1 MRLLREYFLKN
12 PPTGLREAFDQ
23 IIAAEHAAQ
32 GREPPL
38 PRKQFSVDQETQSF
52 QAEEHGSAT
61 GAPSECVTLRQPS
74 LVFNLLVSF
83 LFSLYSGYFLVLIVN
98 FP

>member
-1 MRLLREYFLKN
+1 MLLLREYFLKN

-38 PRKQFSVDQETQSF
+38 PRKQFPVDQETKSF
-52 QAEEHGSAT
+52 QAEEHDFAT
-61 GAPSECVTLRQPS
+61 GAA
-74 LVFNLLVSF
+74 
-83 LFSLYSGYFLVLIVN
+83 VLHLSV
-98 FP
+98 

>member
-1 MRLLREYFLKN
+1 MRLLREYILKN
-12 PPTGLREAFDQ
+12 PPTSLREAFDQ

-61 GAPSECVTLRQPS
+61 GAPSECVTLRQPRY
-74 LVFNLLVSF
+74 SF
-83 LFSLYSGYFLVLIVN
+83 
-98 FP
+98 

>member
-1 MRLLREYFLKN
+1 VLLMKEELLRLLREYFLKN
-12 PPTGLREAFDQ
+12 PPSSLREAFDQ

-61 GAPSECVTLRQPS
+61 SAPSECVTLRQPR
-74 LVFNLLVSF
+74 LPWILKAMM
-83 LFSLYSGYFLVLIVN
+83 
-98 FP
+98 

>member
-1 MRLLREYFLKN
+1 LFFSRKEELLRLLREYFLKN
-12 PPTGLREAFDQ
+12 PPTSLREAFDQ

-52 QAEEHGSAT
+52 QAEEHGFAT
-61 GAPSECVTLRQPS
+61 GAPSECVTLKQPRY
-74 LVFNLLVSF
+74 SF
-83 LFSLYSGYFLVLIVN
+83 
-98 FP
+98 

>member
-52 QAEEHGSAT
+52 QQCFKKRFKT
-61 GAPSECVTLRQPS
+61 T
-74 LVFNLLVSF
+74 FNLD
-83 LFSLYSGYFLVLIVN
+83 
-98 FP
+98 